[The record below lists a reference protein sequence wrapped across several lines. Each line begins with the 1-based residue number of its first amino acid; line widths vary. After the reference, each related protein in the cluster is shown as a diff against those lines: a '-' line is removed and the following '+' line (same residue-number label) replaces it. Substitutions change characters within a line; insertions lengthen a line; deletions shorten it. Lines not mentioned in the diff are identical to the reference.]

1 MQGLKNTHGFH
12 FIYSSIFWAEEM
24 NVLDGWEALDSQ
36 LALSSTIDLFF
47 YKNRLVGRLARSSN
61 NPSFHGWR
69 CKADDTVTL
78 HWRSHPREQV
88 LFPLSLLRYP
98 EMYAPHF
105 SICNLATIYGF
116 LFVTSP
122 RYKVIT
128 QQAKE
133 IRFWIKNADL

>member
-1 MQGLKNTHGFH
+1 MDFISFILLSFEQRKWMCLMGGRRWTASLLSPVPS
-12 FIYSSIFWAEEM
+12 IYSFIATR
-24 NVLDGWEALDSQ
+24 
-36 LALSSTIDLFF
+36 TIWWGDWQ
-47 YKNRLVGRLARSSN
+47 GSSN

-78 HWRSHPREQV
+78 HWRNHPREQV
-88 LFPLSLLRYP
+88 LFSLLLLRYP